1 MKRDDNLNSY
11 LLGYLITKPR
21 AAINSLLPDKYIS
34 VTLCMADV
42 FPYFS
47 LPNEGDLYIRQNGWS
62 NLPNNVMCNID
73 KWIHNNL
80 VFENYFQSGYFH
92 SLEQTEVFIENFL
105 RHEEDILIL
114 GIYLDEQ
121 DYDYFMT
128 YDYFMIQTKS
138 YFPISKKI
146 KYDNQG
152 KILGYE
158 VFGTEYGWINGH
170 DTKCNDLTKDIKDKF
185 GYLPNNF
192 GLYNSFD
199 ETREIVNWT
208 DSEEYQGEQVP
219 YISIMIVDYT
229 DK

>member
-1 MKRDDNLNSY
+1 MNSN

-21 AAINSLLPDKYIS
+21 EAINNLLPDKYIS

-42 FPYFS
+42 LPYFS
-47 LPNEGDLYIRQNGWS
+47 LPNKGDIYRSQYGWS
-62 NLPNNVMCNID
+62 SIPKNVMENID
-73 KWIHNNL
+73 KWIHDNL
-80 VFENYFQSGYFH
+80 VFEKYFQSGYFH
-92 SLEQTEVFIENFL
+92 SLEQSKTFIENFL
-105 RHEEDILIL
+105 PHEKDILIL

-121 DYDYFMT
+121 DYDFFMT
-128 YDYFMIQTKS
+128 NDYFMNQAKN

-152 KILGYE
+152 NILGYE

-170 DTKCNDLTKDIKDKF
+170 DTKCNNLTNDIKDKF

-192 GLYNSFD
+192 GLYNSFY
-199 ETREIVNWT
+199 ETREIIKWT
-208 DSEEYQGEQVP
+208 DSEEFHGEPVP
-219 YISIMIVDYT
+219 YISIMIVDYS